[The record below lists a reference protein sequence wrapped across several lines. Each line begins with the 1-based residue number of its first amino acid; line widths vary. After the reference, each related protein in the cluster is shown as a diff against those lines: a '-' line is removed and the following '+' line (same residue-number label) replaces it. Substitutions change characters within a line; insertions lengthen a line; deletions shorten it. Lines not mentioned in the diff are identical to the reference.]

1 MYSNKY
7 DKIIGQW
14 TGKTYTLIRR
24 LGAGGVGEIYL
35 VQDSNGTILALKLS
49 EDMISITK
57 EYRFLCRF
65 KDKGFAP
72 KVYDLDDF
80 SKQDKTYHYF
90 TMEYIRGINLKS
102 AIKNNTM
109 DIKTKLNLMCIIVQI
124 LKQINEEG
132 YIYTDLK
139 HENIMVDS
147 KNSLIRLIDFG
158 SLVQAGSSVKE
169 FTPMYDRLCWG
180 KGKRIADGRY
190 QAFAIAIL
198 FISLV
203 LNKSLDPDKDKLE
216 QIMSSLRRKKI
227 SARVFEVI
235 ASCLEGQVGD
245 CNTLYHQ
252 ISCAAEG
259 QKYPDRIKIALNL
272 LIAVLILLLTATI
285 FAFVF

>member
-124 LKQINEEG
+124 VKQINEEG

-216 QIMSSLRRKKI
+216 QIMSSLRRKKV

-259 QKYPDRIKIALNL
+259 QKYPDWIKIALNL

>member
-35 VQDSNGTILALKLS
+35 VQDSYGTILALKLS

-65 KDKGFAP
+65 KDKGFVP

-158 SLVQAGSSVKE
+158 SLVQTGSSVKE

-180 KGKRIADGRY
+180 KGIRIADGRY
-190 QAFAIAIL
+190 QSFAIAIL

-216 QIMSSLRRKKI
+216 QIMSSFRRKKV

-235 ASCLEGQVGD
+235 ANCLEGQVGD

-259 QKYPDRIKIALNL
+259 QKYPDRMKIALNL